1 MCVSRLL
8 LNVHFYVP
16 GVLEVHRIN
25 PALADGMVVVSETG
39 SDQRLEKDYGD
50 VVIFAPYD
58 DLVSTVEAT
67 LRLSTEK
74 LTEKR
79 VFNRKWMREKT
90 SVVDPQ
96 LCNVLKRVVEAADTK
111 FVGPNKTNLSIADV

>member
-8 LNVHFYVP
+8 LNVHFYIP

-39 SDQRLEKDYGD
+39 SDVRLQKDYSD
-50 VVIFAPYD
+50 VIIFAPYD

-67 LRLSTEK
+67 LRLSTRK
-74 LTEKR
+74 LTDKR
-79 VFNRKWMREKT
+79 VFNRNWIRKKI
-90 SVVDPQ
+90 SGVDPQ
-96 LCNVLKRVVEAADTK
+96 LCNVLKRVVEAADLK
-111 FVGPNKTNLSIADV
+111 FLGQNKTNLSITHV